1 MRRLRTGVDAAGRSC
16 VENEADLGAVGA
28 ESLAT
33 PLHSTRQ
40 VPPPPRP
47 TGHGSFMDLGV
58 EPGCTRWLVVH
69 WPEGTSYDMHHTD
82 TIDYDIVL
90 AGSVELTLGDGVHPL
105 EAGDCVVI
113 AGIDH
118 AWRAGPQGASM
129 SVTLLGSTPPG

>member
-1 MRRLRTGVDAAGRSC
+1 
-16 VENEADLGAVGA
+16 
-28 ESLAT
+28 
-33 PLHSTRQ
+33 
-40 VPPPPRP
+40 
-47 TGHGSFMDLGV
+47 
-58 EPGCTRWLVVH
+58 
-69 WPEGTSYDMHHTD
+69 MHHTD

>member
-1 MRRLRTGVDAAGRSC
+1 MRHLRTGVDASGRSC
-16 VENEADLGAVGA
+16 VLEEADLGAVGA
-28 ESLAT
+28 DPALVDIY
-33 PLHSTRQ
+33 STNDA
-40 VPPPPRP
+40 PPGPRP
-47 TGHGSFMDLGV
+47 HGNGSFLDLGV
-58 EPGCTRWLVVH
+58 APGCTRWTVVH
-69 WPEGTSYDMHHTD
+69 WPAGTSYGMHHTE